1 MNRQTRFAG
10 EAFVDV
16 STEQLQLRIAENT
29 VSMLTWAKDDE
40 AKCRVMR
47 KNIELWALALES
59 RMEVI
64 VERRHVLAPCTLDL
78 IWRGSG
84 DPDDTHEL
92 IGARV
97 ITENGNLTIGVFT
110 DTDNIEEAGNI
121 K

>member
-10 EAFVDV
+10 ETFKNCT
-16 STEQLQLRIAENT
+16 TEHLQLRIAENT

-40 AKCRVMR
+40 AKCRTLR
-47 KNIELWALALES
+47 QNIELWALALES
-59 RMEVI
+59 RQEII

-110 DTDNIEEAGNI
+110 DIDDIEEAGNI